1 MRNAELDE
9 AQAGIKISGRDI
21 NKKYQSISI
30 SDTLMIHSNGRKW
43 RGTKEPLDEAEKEEW
58 KSWLEAQHSKMKIL
72 ASSPITSWKIEG
84 ENMEAVTDFIFL
96 GSKITEDGDYIHEIR
111 RHLLLERKVMM
122 NLDSIL
128 KSERPF
134 QILGCNSKRQDKE
147 NRLTCALLCFH
158 SSWSPICLLS
168 DSNSLPRCPQL
179 RLKSLFGSV
188 PVTQSIL
195 TEQIKCFQE

>member
-1 MRNAELDE
+1 
-9 AQAGIKISGRDI
+9 
-21 NKKYQSISI
+21 
-30 SDTLMIHSNGRKW
+30 
-43 RGTKEPLDEAEKEEW
+43 
-58 KSWLEAQHSKMKIL
+58 
-72 ASSPITSWKIEG
+72 
-84 ENMEAVTDFIFL
+84 MEAVTDFIFL

-122 NLDSIL
+122 NLESIL

-195 TEQIKCFQE
+195 TEQIKCFQEQRLCVTSGMYSQTISQILQETNIHPETLSPVPGSRNSGIQVSWVRISAPPATTCEILDKAS